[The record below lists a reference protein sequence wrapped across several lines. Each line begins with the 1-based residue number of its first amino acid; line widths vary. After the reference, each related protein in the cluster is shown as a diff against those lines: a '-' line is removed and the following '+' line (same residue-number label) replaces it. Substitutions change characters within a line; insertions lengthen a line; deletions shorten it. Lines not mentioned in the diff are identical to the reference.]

1 MDLTP
6 GSGNYRR
13 VDQDDPDLLF
23 DRSTRT
29 KVRVVDGQLQVVA
42 WLADETLGPTGYIR
56 VHDMT
61 LRLTCTLDT
70 LTILEAVAEMAH
82 HPHGVCPLQ
91 TADADSLVGLSIGPG
106 YFSALRQ
113 RMGGVRGCNHLHTL
127 AQSAGTAAALTFAA
141 RRVHAHP
148 EMVDLSPVEYF
159 QEVVEVAPAV
169 VNSCH
174 AWREDGEIVAHL
186 KGARSGGA
194 DE

>member
-6 GSGNYRR
+6 GSGNYRQ
-13 VDQDDPDLLF
+13 VPQDDPDLLF
-23 DRSTRT
+23 DRSMRTRV
-29 KVRVVDGQLQVVA
+29 KVIDGQMRVEA

-61 LRLTCTLDT
+61 LELTCTLDT
-70 LTILEAVAEMAH
+70 LTIIKATARMDH

-91 TADADSLVGLSIGPG
+91 TADADSLTGLTIGPG

-148 EMVDLSPVEYF
+148 EMANLPPATYFKQIVETSPG
-159 QEVVEVAPAV
+159 V

-174 AWREDGEIVAHL
+174 AWREDGEIVAQIRGDH
-186 KGARSGGA
+186 S
-194 DE
+194 D